1 MLFLAFFFII
11 YSCFTKVGG
20 WGGGGIHTLLNNKY
34 GIKTSSHPNKT
45 KIPNLSLSDCQSYK
59 I

>member
-1 MLFLAFFFII
+1 VGRLGWWWDT
-11 YSCFTKVGG
+11 YSIV
-20 WGGGGIHTLLNNKY
+20 NNKY